1 MIRRCTPREYNAD
14 HPAERENCAA
24 TLRAYAETVNRH
36 LHRIHRADE
45 IVFGRSADLRP
56 SEVDRAMR
64 FLSHAADKGVLWW
77 CVAALLGLVGGRAR
91 RGAVRGLLSLAMAS
105 GLANGIL
112 KPVFPRRRPPA
123 RAWTNVLRGVPIPR
137 SSSFPS
143 GHSASAAAF
152 TTGVALE
159 SPAAGAVLAP
169 LAAAV
174 AYSRV
179 HNGVHWPSD
188 VVAGLVLGGAVAS
201 GTRRWWA
208 VRTEDPAELG
218 RAVDAPALPEG
229 EGLLVV
235 VNPESGPDSV
245 DPSEEIATA
254 LPQAHVRALD
264 TDHDFAAQLD
274 AWVAEANPRALG
286 VCGGD
291 GTVVAVASAAARHSL
306 PLAVFPGGTLNHFA
320 RDAGVAE
327 ISDTANAVETGHA
340 VLVDQAVVHTDV
352 EEPAPFL
359 NTASLGGYPDAVRL
373 REKWQPRYGKWP
385 AAAAAMVRILSAA
398 TPLAITIDGRP
409 VKVWMLFVGNGRY
422 SPADQVPMS
431 RPAITGGLLDVRYVR
446 ADRRASRPRLLFAAA
461 TGTLGSSRV
470 YVRSLVPRLT
480 VRVNGAPVALATDGE
495 VVADARRFEFRT
507 EPGAIAVYR
516 PQS

>member
-1 MIRRCTPREYNAD
+1 MVNP
-14 HPAERENCAA
+14 H
-24 TLRAYAETVNRH
+24 LR
-36 LHRIHRADE
+36 RIHRADE
-45 IVFGRSADLRP
+45 IVFDRSANLNP
-56 SEVDRAMR
+56 SRADRVMR
-64 FLSHAADKGVLWW
+64 FLSLAANKGVLWW
-77 CVAALLGLVGGRAR
+77 CVAAVLGLVGGRAR
-91 RGAVRGLLSLAMAS
+91 RGGVRGLLSLGLAS
-105 GLANGIL
+105 GVANGVL
-112 KPVFPRRRPPA
+112 KPLFPRRRPPA
-123 RAWTNVLRGVPIPR
+123 RVWANVLRGVAIPR

-143 GHSASAAAF
+143 GHAASAAAF

-159 SPAAGAVLAP
+159 SPAAAAVVAP

-188 VVAGLVLGGAVAS
+188 VLAGLALGGAVAS

-208 VRTEDPAELG
+208 VRSEEPAKLG
-218 RAVDAPALPEG
+218 STVDAPALPGG
-229 EGLLVV
+229 EHLLVV

-245 DPSEEIATA
+245 DPSEEITTA
-254 LPQAHVRALD
+254 LPKADVRALD
-264 TDHDFAAQLD
+264 TEKDFAEQLD
-274 AWVAEANPRALG
+274 AWVADKNPRALG

-291 GTVVAVASAAARHSL
+291 GTVVAVAAAAARHAL

-320 RDAGVAE
+320 RDAGVTD

-352 EEPAPFL
+352 SDSAPFL

-385 AAAAAMVRILSAA
+385 AASAAMIRILSAA
-398 TPLAITIDGRP
+398 TPLAVTIDGRP

-470 YVRSLVPRLT
+470 YVRALVPRLT
-480 VRVNGAPVALATDGE
+480 VRVDGAPVALATDGE

-507 EPGAIAVYR
+507 VPEAIAVYR

>member
-1 MIRRCTPREYNAD
+1 M
-14 HPAERENCAA
+14 
-24 TLRAYAETVNRH
+24 VNRH

-45 IVFGRSADLRP
+45 IIFDRSADLSP
-56 SEVDRAMR
+56 SGLDRAMR
-64 FLSHAADKGVLWW
+64 FLSRAADKGLLWW
-77 CVAALLGLVGGRAR
+77 FVAAVLGLVGGRAR
-91 RGAVRGLLSLAMAS
+91 RGGVRGLLSLAMAS

-112 KPVFPRRRPPA
+112 KPLFPRRRPPA
-123 RAWTNVLRGVPIPR
+123 RVWTNVLRGVAIPR

-143 GHSASAAAF
+143 GHAASAAAF

-159 SPAAGAVLAP
+159 SPATAAVVAP

-179 HNGVHWPSD
+179 HNGVHWPTD
-188 VVAGLVLGGAVAS
+188 VAAGLILGGAVAS

-208 VRTEDPAELG
+208 VRTEEPAELG
-218 RAVDAPALPEG
+218 PTVDAPALRGG
-229 EGLLVV
+229 EDLLVV
-235 VNPESGPDSV
+235 VNPDSGPDSV
-245 DPSEEIATA
+245 DPSEEITTA
-254 LPQAHVRALD
+254 LPKADVRALD
-264 TDHDFAAQLD
+264 TDRDFAEQLD
-274 AWVAEANPRALG
+274 TWVTDRKPRALG

-291 GTVVAVASAAARHSL
+291 GTVVAVASAAARHAL

-320 RDAGVAE
+320 RDAGVAD

-352 EEPAPFL
+352 AEPAPFL

-385 AAAAAMVRILSAA
+385 AACVAMIRILSAA
-398 TPLAITIDGRP
+398 TPLAVTIDGRP

-446 ADRRASRPRLLFAAA
+446 ADRTASRPRLLFAAA

-480 VRVNGAPVALATDGE
+480 VRVDGSPVALATDGE
-495 VVADARRFEFRT
+495 VVADALKFDFRT
-507 EPGAIAVYR
+507 VPEGIAVYR
-516 PQS
+516 PQT